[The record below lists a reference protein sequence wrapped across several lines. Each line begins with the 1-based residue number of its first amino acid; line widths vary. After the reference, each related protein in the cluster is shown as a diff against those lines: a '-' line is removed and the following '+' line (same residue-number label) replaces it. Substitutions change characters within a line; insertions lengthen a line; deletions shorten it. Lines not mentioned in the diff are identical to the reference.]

1 MSIFNRRKFL
11 SSSAVATAAI
21 ALGACR
27 TRNQA
32 DTEVAETDAAAMDSS
47 SSRNTSAKSEK
58 RRLGRTGIEIGP
70 LVLGTNVFGW
80 TADKARS
87 FEIMDR
93 FVDAGLQAI
102 DTADMYSNWV
112 AGNSGG
118 ESESIIGDWIES
130 RQKRDDVV
138 VITKVGMEMNGHKG
152 LSPANIERAVEGSL
166 RRLKTDYIDIYFSH
180 APDPHTPHEETLAAY
195 QRLMTAGKVR
205 ALGASNFDAAQ
216 LRQALDVSA
225 ANDLPRYE
233 VLQPRYNLYDRGD
246 LDGALLDL
254 AIARDLG
261 VITYSSLASG
271 FLTGKYRSQADLSQ
285 SQRGGGIKR
294 YLDERGLR
302 ILAALDEVAGRHD
315 AEPAEI
321 SLAWIIAREGVTAPI
336 ASSTSIEQLDSQIHA
351 LELQLTA
358 ADIALLDEASAV

>member
-1 MSIFNRRKFL
+1 MFSRRKFMR
-11 SSSAVATAAI
+11 SSAAATAVI

-27 TRNQA
+27 ARNPA
-32 DTEVAETDAAAMDSS
+32 DAGVPAAAAAAASS
-47 SSRNTSAKSEK
+47 TASRNMNPNPGK
-58 RRLGRTGIEIGP
+58 RRLGRTDIEISP

-93 FVDAGLQAI
+93 FVGAGLQAI

-112 AGNSGG
+112 DGNSGG

-130 RQKRDDVV
+130 RKKRDAVV
-138 VITKVGMEMNGHKG
+138 VITKVGMEMNGYKG

-166 RRLKTDYIDIYFSH
+166 RRLKTDYIDLYFSH
-180 APDPHTPHEETLAAY
+180 APDPQTPHEETLAAY
-195 QRLMTAGKVR
+195 QRLINAGKVR
-205 ALGASNFDAAQ
+205 AIGASNFDAAQ
-216 LRQALDVSA
+216 LRQALDASG
-225 ANDLPRYE
+225 ANELPRYE
-233 VLQPRYNLYDRGD
+233 VLQPRYNLYDRSA

-254 AIARDLG
+254 AIAQDLG

-271 FLTGKYRSQADLSQ
+271 FLTGKYRSEADLSQ
-285 SQRGGGIKR
+285 SPRGAGIRR

-302 ILAALDEVAGRHD
+302 ILAALDEVAGRHN

-321 SLAWIIAREGVTAPI
+321 SLAWIIARDGVTAPI
-336 ASSTSIEQLDSQIHA
+336 SSSTRVEQLDSQLRA

-358 ADIALLDEASAV
+358 EDMALLDEASAV

>member
-1 MSIFNRRKFL
+1 MFSRRKFM
-11 SSSAVATAAI
+11 SSSAAATAAI

-27 TRNQA
+27 AKNQA
-32 DTEVAETDAAAMDSS
+32 DTGVPGGDAAAASS
-47 SSRNTSAKSEK
+47 ISSRNTSAKPGK
-58 RRLGRTGIEIGP
+58 RRLGRTGIKISP

-80 TADKARS
+80 TADKAHS

-130 RQKRDDVV
+130 RKKRDAVV
-138 VITKVGMEMNGHKG
+138 VITKVGLEMNGYKG
-152 LSPANIERAVEGSL
+152 LSPANIERAVEDSL

-180 APDPHTPHEETLAAY
+180 APDPQTPHEETLAAY

-205 ALGASNFDAAQ
+205 AIGASNFDAAQ
-216 LRQALDVSA
+216 LRQALDTSN
-225 ANDLPRYE
+225 ANGLPRYE

-254 AIARDLG
+254 AVAQDLG

-285 SQRGGGIKR
+285 SQRGAGIRR

-302 ILAALDEVAGRHD
+302 ILAALDEVAGKHNAD
-315 AEPAEI
+315 LAEI
-321 SLAWIIAREGVTAPI
+321 SLAWIIARDGVTAPI
-336 ASSTSIEQLDSQIHA
+336 SSSTSTEQLDSQIRA

-358 ADIALLDEASAV
+358 EDMALLDKASAA